1 MLPKYC
7 RYFVFNSWKI
17 KVTVIFQ
24 LLIQTN
30 RMLAIFGLNPFLIDY
45 TYLKVNVLF
54 IHPFWFEN
62 KIALSSLNKNRC
74 RATNF
79 RFLIYWI
86 MVKPPLFTPLFAL
99 LYIFVYIIFCWQVG
113 VGVLIFIE
121 MLSSTFSQ
129 QMVHAPAAPSKGL
142 GETSKSRVT
151 DDDIER
157 QLAALKD
164 L

>member
-1 MLPKYC
+1 MNYGE
-7 RYFVFNSWKI
+7 
-17 KVTVIFQ
+17 T
-24 LLIQTN
+24 T
-30 RMLAIFGLNPFLIDY
+30 PF
-45 TYLKVNVLF
+45 
-54 IHPFWFEN
+54 HPFICSF
-62 KIALSSLNKNRC
+62 IYIC
-74 RATNF
+74 VHY
-79 RFLIYWI
+79 FLLTGW
-86 MVKPPLFTPLFAL
+86 
-99 LYIFVYIIFCWQVG
+99 